1 MRPEKVDRLATV
13 IILTLTGLV
22 GLVLF
27 ALLAYLLLSG
37 IPHISWHFL
46 TSSAE
51 SFRSGGG
58 IRDQLFN
65 SLYLVVLTLIV
76 SIPLALCAAPH
87 ISWHFL
93 TSSAESFRSGGGIRD
108 QLFNSLYLVVLT
120 LIVSI
125 PLALCAA
132 IYLSEYAPDN
142 RWTNLLRLAIEVL
155 SSLPSVVVGLFGYLV
170 FVLQWGLDFSL
181 LAGYAPDNRWTNLLR
196 LAIEVLSSLP
206 SVVVGLFGYLVFVL
220 QWGLDF
226 SLLAGAL
233 ALTILNLPILT
244 RACEDA
250 LRQVPYLQRQ
260 AGLGLGMSKWRVTT
274 KIVLPAALPG
284 IITGAILSAGRIF
297 GEAAALIY
305 TAGQSSPAISYTDW
319 NPFSPTSFLN
329 PLRPAETLAVHIWK
343 VNSEGLVPDARAVSN
358 GSVAVLILTILIFNL
373 LARYIGYLIKRRL
386 AK

>member
-1 MRPEKVDRLATV
+1 MRPERVDKIATG
-13 IILTLTGLV
+13 IILGLAGLV
-22 GLVLF
+22 GVVILS
-27 ALLAYLLLSG
+27 LLLYILAMG
-37 IPHISWHFL
+37 LPHISWHFL

-51 SFRSGGG
+51 SFTAGGG

-65 SLYLVVLTLIV
+65 SFYLVILTLVV
-76 SIPLALCAAPH
+76 SIPL
-87 ISWHFL
+87 S
-93 TSSAESFRSGGGIRD
+93 
-108 QLFNSLYLVVLT
+108 
-120 LIVSI
+120 
-125 PLALCAA
+125 LCAA

-142 RWTNLLRLAIEVL
+142 WWTRTLRFAIEVL

-170 FVLQWGLDFSL
+170 FVLQF
-181 LAGYAPDNRWTNLLR
+181 
-196 LAIEVLSSLP
+196 
-206 SVVVGLFGYLVFVL
+206 
-220 QWGLDF
+220 GLDF

-244 RACEDA
+244 RSCEDA
-250 LRQVPYLQRQ
+250 LQQVPYLQRQ

-274 KIVLPAALPG
+274 KIVVPAALPG

-305 TAGQSSPAISYTDW
+305 TAGQSSPAINYGDW

-329 PLRPAETLAVHIWK
+329 PMRPAETLAVHIWK

-358 GSVAVLILTILIFNL
+358 GAAAVLIIAILLFNL
-373 LARYIGYLIKRRL
+373 IARYVGYKIKQRL

>member
-1 MRPEKVDRLATV
+1 MRPERVDKIATG
-13 IILTLTGLV
+13 IILGLAGLV
-22 GLVLF
+22 GVVILS
-27 ALLAYLLLSG
+27 LLIYILAMGL
-37 IPHISWHFL
+37 PHISWHFL

-51 SFRSGGG
+51 SFTAGGG

-65 SLYLVVLTLIV
+65 SFYLVILTLVV
-76 SIPLALCAAPH
+76 SIPL
-87 ISWHFL
+87 S
-93 TSSAESFRSGGGIRD
+93 
-108 QLFNSLYLVVLT
+108 
-120 LIVSI
+120 
-125 PLALCAA
+125 LCAA

-142 RWTNLLRLAIEVL
+142 WWTRTLRLAIEVL

-170 FVLQWGLDFSL
+170 FVLQF
-181 LAGYAPDNRWTNLLR
+181 
-196 LAIEVLSSLP
+196 
-206 SVVVGLFGYLVFVL
+206 
-220 QWGLDF
+220 GLDF

-244 RACEDA
+244 RSCEDA
-250 LRQVPYLQRQ
+250 LQQVPYLQRQ

-274 KIVLPAALPG
+274 KIVVPAALPG

-305 TAGQSSPAISYTDW
+305 TAGQSSPTIDYGDW

-329 PLRPAETLAVHIWK
+329 PMRPAETLSVHIWK

-358 GSVAVLILTILIFNL
+358 GSAAVLIIAILLFNL
-373 LARYIGYLIKRRL
+373 IARYVGYRIKQRL

>member
-1 MRPEKVDRLATV
+1 MRPERVDKIATG
-13 IILTLTGLV
+13 IILGLAGLV
-22 GLVLF
+22 GVVILS
-27 ALLAYLLLSG
+27 LLIYILAMGL
-37 IPHISWHFL
+37 PHISWHFL

-51 SFRSGGG
+51 SFTAGGG

-65 SLYLVVLTLIV
+65 SFYLVTLTLVV
-76 SIPLALCAAPH
+76 SIPL
-87 ISWHFL
+87 S
-93 TSSAESFRSGGGIRD
+93 
-108 QLFNSLYLVVLT
+108 
-120 LIVSI
+120 
-125 PLALCAA
+125 LCAA

-142 RWTNLLRLAIEVL
+142 WWTRTLRLAIEVL

-170 FVLQWGLDFSL
+170 FVLQF
-181 LAGYAPDNRWTNLLR
+181 
-196 LAIEVLSSLP
+196 
-206 SVVVGLFGYLVFVL
+206 
-220 QWGLDF
+220 GLDF

-244 RACEDA
+244 RSCEDA
-250 LRQVPYLQRQ
+250 LQQVPYLQRQ

-274 KIVLPAALPG
+274 KIVVPAALPG

-305 TAGQSSPAISYTDW
+305 TAGQSSPTIDYGDW

-329 PLRPAETLAVHIWK
+329 PMRPAETLAVHIWK

-358 GSVAVLILTILIFNL
+358 GSAAVLIIAILLFNL
-373 LARYIGYLIKRRL
+373 IARYVGYRIKQRL

>member
-1 MRPEKVDRLATV
+1 MRPERVDKIATG
-13 IILTLTGLV
+13 IILGLAGLV
-22 GLVLF
+22 GVVILS
-27 ALLAYLLLSG
+27 LLLYILAMG
-37 IPHISWHFL
+37 LPHISWHFL

-51 SFRSGGG
+51 SFTAGGG

-65 SLYLVVLTLIV
+65 SFYLVILTLVV
-76 SIPLALCAAPH
+76 SIPL
-87 ISWHFL
+87 S
-93 TSSAESFRSGGGIRD
+93 
-108 QLFNSLYLVVLT
+108 
-120 LIVSI
+120 
-125 PLALCAA
+125 LCAA

-142 RWTNLLRLAIEVL
+142 WWTRTLRLAIEVL

-170 FVLQWGLDFSL
+170 FVLQF
-181 LAGYAPDNRWTNLLR
+181 
-196 LAIEVLSSLP
+196 
-206 SVVVGLFGYLVFVL
+206 
-220 QWGLDF
+220 GLDF

-244 RACEDA
+244 RSCEDA
-250 LRQVPYLQRQ
+250 LQQVPYLQRQ

-274 KIVLPAALPG
+274 KIVVPAALPG

-305 TAGQSSPAISYTDW
+305 TAGQSSPAINYGDW

-329 PLRPAETLAVHIWK
+329 PMRPAETLAVHIWK

-358 GSVAVLILTILIFNL
+358 GSAAVLIIAILLFNL
-373 LARYIGYLIKRRL
+373 IARYVGYRIKQRL

>member
-1 MRPEKVDRLATV
+1 MRAEKVDKIATAVVLSLA
-13 IILTLTGLV
+13 GLV
-22 GLVLF
+22 GLLIISF
-27 ALLAYLLLSG
+27 LAYLLVVGL
-37 IPHISWHFL
+37 PNVSWHFL
-46 TSSAE
+46 FSPAE
-51 SFRSGGG
+51 SFKSGGG

-65 SLYLVVLTLIV
+65 SLYLVVLTMLV
-76 SIPLALCAAPH
+76 S
-87 ISWHFL
+87 
-93 TSSAESFRSGGGIRD
+93 
-108 QLFNSLYLVVLT
+108 V
-120 LIVSI
+120 

-132 IYLSEYAPDN
+132 IYLSEYAPQN
-142 RWTNLLRLAIEVL
+142 RLTATLRLAIEVL
-155 SSLPSVVVGLFGYLV
+155 SSLPSVVIGLFGYLV
-170 FVLQWGLDFSL
+170 FVLQF
-181 LAGYAPDNRWTNLLR
+181 
-196 LAIEVLSSLP
+196 
-206 SVVVGLFGYLVFVL
+206 
-220 QWGLDF
+220 GLDF

-233 ALTILNLPILT
+233 ALTILNLPLLT

-250 LRQVPYLQRQ
+250 LQQVPQLQRQ

-274 KIVLPAALPG
+274 KIVLPAALSG

-358 GSVAVLILTILIFNL
+358 GSAAVLIITILAFNL
-373 LARYIGYLIKRRL
+373 LARLVGYLIKRRL

>member
-1 MRPEKVDRLATV
+1 MRPERVDKIATG
-13 IILTLTGLV
+13 IILGLAGLV
-22 GLVLF
+22 GVVILSLQIYI
-27 ALLAYLLLSG
+27 LAMCL
-37 IPHISWHFL
+37 PHISWHFL

-51 SFRSGGG
+51 SFTAGGG

-65 SLYLVVLTLIV
+65 SFYLVILTLVV
-76 SIPLALCAAPH
+76 SIPL
-87 ISWHFL
+87 S
-93 TSSAESFRSGGGIRD
+93 
-108 QLFNSLYLVVLT
+108 
-120 LIVSI
+120 
-125 PLALCAA
+125 LCAA

-142 RWTNLLRLAIEVL
+142 WWTRTLRLAIEVL

-170 FVLQWGLDFSL
+170 FVLQF
-181 LAGYAPDNRWTNLLR
+181 
-196 LAIEVLSSLP
+196 
-206 SVVVGLFGYLVFVL
+206 
-220 QWGLDF
+220 GLDF

-244 RACEDA
+244 RSCEDA
-250 LRQVPYLQRQ
+250 LQQVPYLQRQ

-274 KIVLPAALPG
+274 KIVVPAALPG

-305 TAGQSSPAISYTDW
+305 TAGQSSPTIDYGDW

-329 PLRPAETLAVHIWK
+329 PMRPAETLAVHIWK

-358 GSVAVLILTILIFNL
+358 GSAAVLIIAILLFNL
-373 LARYIGYLIKRRL
+373 IARYVGYRIKQRL

>member
-1 MRPEKVDRLATV
+1 MRPERVDKISTG
-13 IILTLTGLV
+13 IILGLAGLV
-22 GLVLF
+22 GVVILS
-27 ALLAYLLLSG
+27 LLLYILAMG
-37 IPHISWHFL
+37 LPHISWHFL

-51 SFRSGGG
+51 SFTAGGG

-65 SLYLVVLTLIV
+65 SFYLVILTLVV
-76 SIPLALCAAPH
+76 SIPL
-87 ISWHFL
+87 S
-93 TSSAESFRSGGGIRD
+93 
-108 QLFNSLYLVVLT
+108 
-120 LIVSI
+120 
-125 PLALCAA
+125 LCAA

-142 RWTNLLRLAIEVL
+142 WWTRTLRFAIEVL

-170 FVLQWGLDFSL
+170 FVLQF
-181 LAGYAPDNRWTNLLR
+181 
-196 LAIEVLSSLP
+196 
-206 SVVVGLFGYLVFVL
+206 
-220 QWGLDF
+220 GLDF

-244 RACEDA
+244 RSCEDA
-250 LRQVPYLQRQ
+250 LQQVPYLQRQ

-274 KIVLPAALPG
+274 KIVVPAALPG

-305 TAGQSSPAISYTDW
+305 TAGQSSPAINYGDW

-329 PLRPAETLAVHIWK
+329 PMRPAETLAVHIWK

-358 GSVAVLILTILIFNL
+358 GAAAVLIIAILLFNL
-373 LARYIGYLIKRRL
+373 IARYVGYKIKQRL

>member
-1 MRPEKVDRLATV
+1 MRPERVDKIATG
-13 IILTLTGLV
+13 IILGLAGLV
-22 GLVLF
+22 GVVILS
-27 ALLAYLLLSG
+27 LLLYILAMG
-37 IPHISWHFL
+37 LPHISWHFL

-51 SFRSGGG
+51 SFTAGGG

-65 SLYLVVLTLIV
+65 SFYLVILTLVV
-76 SIPLALCAAPH
+76 SSPL
-87 ISWHFL
+87 S
-93 TSSAESFRSGGGIRD
+93 
-108 QLFNSLYLVVLT
+108 
-120 LIVSI
+120 
-125 PLALCAA
+125 LCAA

-142 RWTNLLRLAIEVL
+142 WWTRTLRFAIEVL

-170 FVLQWGLDFSL
+170 FVLQF
-181 LAGYAPDNRWTNLLR
+181 
-196 LAIEVLSSLP
+196 
-206 SVVVGLFGYLVFVL
+206 
-220 QWGLDF
+220 GLDF

-244 RACEDA
+244 RSCEDA
-250 LRQVPYLQRQ
+250 LQQVPYLQRQ

-274 KIVLPAALPG
+274 KIVVPAALPG

-305 TAGQSSPAISYTDW
+305 TAGQSSPAINYGDW

-329 PLRPAETLAVHIWK
+329 PMRPAETLAVHIWK

-358 GSVAVLILTILIFNL
+358 GAAAVLIIAILLFNL
-373 LARYIGYLIKRRL
+373 IARYVGYKIKQRL

>member
-1 MRPEKVDRLATV
+1 MRPERVDKIATG
-13 IILTLTGLV
+13 IILGLAGLV
-22 GLVLF
+22 GVVILS
-27 ALLAYLLLSG
+27 LLIYILAMGL
-37 IPHISWHFL
+37 PHISWHFL

-51 SFRSGGG
+51 SFTAGGG

-65 SLYLVVLTLIV
+65 SFYLVILTLVV
-76 SIPLALCAAPH
+76 SIPL
-87 ISWHFL
+87 S
-93 TSSAESFRSGGGIRD
+93 
-108 QLFNSLYLVVLT
+108 
-120 LIVSI
+120 
-125 PLALCAA
+125 LCAA

-142 RWTNLLRLAIEVL
+142 WWTRTLRLAIEVL

-170 FVLQWGLDFSL
+170 FVLQF
-181 LAGYAPDNRWTNLLR
+181 
-196 LAIEVLSSLP
+196 
-206 SVVVGLFGYLVFVL
+206 
-220 QWGLDF
+220 GLDF

-244 RACEDA
+244 RSCEDA
-250 LRQVPYLQRQ
+250 LQQVPYLQRQ

-274 KIVLPAALPG
+274 KIVVPAALPG

-305 TAGQSSPAISYTDW
+305 TAGQSSPAINYGDW

-329 PLRPAETLAVHIWK
+329 PMRPAETLAVHIWK

-358 GSVAVLILTILIFNL
+358 GSAAVLIIAILLFNL
-373 LARYIGYLIKRRL
+373 IARYVGYRIKQRL

>member
-1 MRPEKVDRLATV
+1 MSPERVDRIATGVILGLA
-13 IILTLTGLV
+13 GLV
-22 GLVLF
+22 GLVILS
-27 ALLAYLLLSG
+27 LLIYILAMGL
-37 IPHISWHFL
+37 PNISWHFL
-46 TSSAE
+46 TANAE
-51 SFRSGGG
+51 SF
-58 IRDQLFN
+58 
-65 SLYLVVLTLIV
+65 
-76 SIPLALCAAPH
+76 AA
-87 ISWHFL
+87 
-93 TSSAESFRSGGGIRD
+93 GGGIRD

-132 IYLSEYAPDN
+132 IYLSEYAPEN
-142 RWTNLLRLAIEVL
+142 RWTQMLRLAIEVL

-170 FVLQWGLDFSL
+170 FVLQ
-181 LAGYAPDNRWTNLLR
+181 
-196 LAIEVLSSLP
+196 
-206 SVVVGLFGYLVFVL
+206 FGF
-220 QWGLDF
+220 DF

-244 RACEDA
+244 RSCEDA
-250 LRQVPYLQRQ
+250 LQQVPYLQRQ

-305 TAGQSSPAISYTDW
+305 TAGQSSPAINYTDW
-319 NPFSPTSFLN
+319 NPFKPTSFLN
-329 PLRPAETLAVHIWK
+329 PMRPAETLAVHIWK

-358 GSVAVLILTILIFNL
+358 GSAAVLIITILLFNL
-373 LARYIGYLIKRRL
+373 VARYVGHRIKQRL

>member
-1 MRPEKVDRLATV
+1 MRPERVDKIATG
-13 IILTLTGLV
+13 IILGLAGLV
-22 GLVLF
+22 GVVILS
-27 ALLAYLLLSG
+27 LLIYILAMGL
-37 IPHISWHFL
+37 PHISWHFL

-51 SFRSGGG
+51 SFTAGGG

-65 SLYLVVLTLIV
+65 SFYLVILTLVV
-76 SIPLALCAAPH
+76 SIPL
-87 ISWHFL
+87 
-93 TSSAESFRSGGGIRD
+93 
-108 QLFNSLYLVVLT
+108 SLR
-120 LIVSI
+120 
-125 PLALCAA
+125 AA

-142 RWTNLLRLAIEVL
+142 WWTRTLRLAIEVL

-170 FVLQWGLDFSL
+170 FVLQF
-181 LAGYAPDNRWTNLLR
+181 
-196 LAIEVLSSLP
+196 
-206 SVVVGLFGYLVFVL
+206 
-220 QWGLDF
+220 GLDF

-244 RACEDA
+244 RSCEDA
-250 LRQVPYLQRQ
+250 LQQVPYLQRQ

-274 KIVLPAALPG
+274 KIVVPAALPG

-305 TAGQSSPAISYTDW
+305 TAGQSSPAINYGDW

-329 PLRPAETLAVHIWK
+329 PMRPAETLAVHIWK

-358 GSVAVLILTILIFNL
+358 GSAAVLIIAILLFNL
-373 LARYIGYLIKRRL
+373 IARYVGYRIKQRL

>member
-13 IILTLTGLV
+13 IILILTGLV

-76 SIPLALCAAPH
+76 SIPLALCAA
-87 ISWHFL
+87 
-93 TSSAESFRSGGGIRD
+93 
-108 QLFNSLYLVVLT
+108 
-120 LIVSI
+120 
-125 PLALCAA
+125 
-132 IYLSEYAPDN
+132 IYLSE
-142 RWTNLLRLAIEVL
+142 
-155 SSLPSVVVGLFGYLV
+155 
-170 FVLQWGLDFSL
+170 
-181 LAGYAPDNRWTNLLR
+181 YAPDNRWTNLLR

-305 TAGQSSPAISYTDW
+305 TAGQSSLAISYTDW

-343 VNSEGLVPDARAVSN
+343 VNSEGLVPDVRAVSN